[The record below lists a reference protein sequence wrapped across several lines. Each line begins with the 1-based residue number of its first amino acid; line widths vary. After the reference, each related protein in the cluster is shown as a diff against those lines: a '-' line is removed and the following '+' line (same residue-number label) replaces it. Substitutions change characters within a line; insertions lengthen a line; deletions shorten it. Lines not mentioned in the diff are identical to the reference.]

1 MKKFFLTN
9 LLLALLC
16 CNVYSSDK
24 GSIYTYFVTTPNGQD
39 ETLFLNYDRNVEVGG
54 KNYQQYV
61 GSYLDRSYADP
72 VLLRREEKKYFYYDS
87 RTSEE
92 HLLFDFDLQKG
103 DAFTD
108 DFSGIVYD
116 VVDVRDSL
124 VNNNLC
130 CLRNKHL

>member
-1 MKKFFLTN
+1 MRRIILTN
-9 LLLALLC
+9 IFLALFF
-16 CNVYSSDK
+16 CNAYSADE
-24 GSIYTYFVTTPNGQD
+24 GIIYTYFVTTPDGQY
-39 ETLFLNYDRNVEVGG
+39 ETLFLNYDRNVEVDG

-103 DAFTD
+103 DTFTD
-108 DFSGIVYD
+108 DFSV
-116 VVDVRDSL
+116 L
-124 VNNNLC
+124 
-130 CLRNKHL
+130 